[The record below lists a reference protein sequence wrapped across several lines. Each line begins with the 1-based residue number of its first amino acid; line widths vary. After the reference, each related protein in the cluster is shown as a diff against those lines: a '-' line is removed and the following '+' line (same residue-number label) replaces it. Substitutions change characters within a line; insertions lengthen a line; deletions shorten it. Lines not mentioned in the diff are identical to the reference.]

1 MLSMNSSN
9 HYPCINSWQKIQRI
23 PSPLSRKN
31 HKTGFSCLKKKTTWK
46 RATWVRGRREARDNP
61 SPSFPSSES
70 TTTHRWILQFSS
82 RAGTGQCGRSENL
95 FYQPSPK
102 AAQKSFCCETRTALS
117 GNGFLPA
124 RMISWFEV
132 NTIIAWRFI
141 RFPPRLKRIES
152 CVL

>member
-9 HYPCINSWQKIQRI
+9 HYPCINSRQKIQHT
-23 PSPLSRKN
+23 PSPLSHKN
-31 HKTGFSCLKKKTTWK
+31 HKTGFSRLKKKTWK
-46 RATWVRGRREARDNP
+46 RATWVRGRREARDTA

-95 FYQPSPK
+95 FQPSPK
-102 AAQKSFCCETRTALS
+102 QRKKVFGETRTALS

-124 RMISWFEV
+124 RMISWFQV

-141 RFPPRLKRIES
+141 RFPPLLKRIES